1 MKLLIGQILPYI
13 TVTLF
18 TLGILYRLGRWAGA
32 RIVHNITL
40 SPWLQ
45 TSGQVALR
53 VGSEAFLFRN
63 LFRFDKALWAG
74 ALLMHFALLNI
85 LVGHIVGFSFL
96 GKQFAL
102 IPGLG
107 ITPELSKKMSDLL
120 GSVFGIVLFVALL
133 YLLYRRFAKDTVKFV
148 TKPSDNLWLIYLL
161 VLVGMGDI
169 MRLVPDFHIEYVLVR
184 DYIAALIL
192 FQPVVHMELLNSV
205 FFLAHLLLV
214 QILLIVF
221 PFSKL
226 MHFFGMFAERYI
238 VNRVYHDTAPGLPNI
253 EVATAR
259 KAGLGVPA
267 GDAAG
272 EGGVSCAGV

>member
-45 TSGQVALR
+45 TNGQVAVR
-53 VGSEAFLFRN
+53 IGSEAFLFRN

-74 ALLMHFALLNI
+74 ALLMHFALLNV
-85 LVGHIVGFSFL
+85 LGGHIVGFGFL
-96 GKQFAL
+96 GEQFAL

-107 ITPELSKKMSDLL
+107 ITPELSRELSDLL
-120 GSVFGIVLFVALL
+120 GSIMGIALFVGLL
-133 YLLYRRFAKDTVKFV
+133 YLLIRRFTLEKVKLV

-161 VLVGMGDI
+161 VLVGIGNI
-169 MRLVPDFHIEYVLVR
+169 MRFIPAFHIEYEMVF
-184 DYIAALIL
+184 DYIAALIM
-192 FQPVVHMELLNSV
+192 FQPVVHMEILNSG
-205 FFLAHLLLV
+205 FFLAHYLLV
-214 QILLIVF
+214 QVLLIVF

-226 MHFFGMFAERYI
+226 MHLFGMFAERYI
-238 VNRVYHDTAPGLPNI
+238 VNRVYHDPAPGLPNVD
-253 EVATAR
+253 VAAAR

-267 GDAAG
+267 GDAAE
-272 EGGVSCAGV
+272 EGV

>member
-18 TLGILYRLGRWAGA
+18 TLGVLYRLGRWAGA
-32 RIVHNITL
+32 RIVHNVTL

-45 TSGQVALR
+45 TNGQVAVR
-53 VGSEAFLFRN
+53 IGSEAFLFRN

-85 LVGHIVGFSFL
+85 LGGHIVGFGTL
-96 GKQFAL
+96 GEQFAM

-107 ITPELSKKMSDLL
+107 ITPELSVEMSDLL

-133 YLLYRRFAKDTVKFV
+133 YLLYRRYALDKVKLV

-161 VLVGMGDI
+161 VLVGIGNI
-169 MRLVPDFHIEYVLVR
+169 MRFIPTYHIHYELVYEYM
-184 DYIAALIL
+184 AALIM
-192 FQPVVHMELLNSV
+192 FQPVVHMELLESG
-205 FFLAHLLLV
+205 FFLTHYLLV

-226 MHFFGMFAERYI
+226 MHIFGMFAERYI
-238 VNRVYHDTAPGLPNI
+238 VNRVYHDPAPGLPNI
-253 EVATAR
+253 DVAAAR

-267 GDAAG
+267 GDAAE
-272 EGGVSCAGV
+272 EGV

>member
-45 TSGQVALR
+45 TNSQVAIR
-53 VGSEAFLFRN
+53 VSSEAFLFRN
-63 LFRFDKALWAG
+63 LFRFDRALWAG
-74 ALLMHFALLNI
+74 ALLMHFALLNV
-85 LVGHIVGFSFL
+85 LGGHIVGFGFL
-96 GKQFAL
+96 GEQFAL

-107 ITPELSKKMSDLL
+107 ITPELSREISGLL
-120 GSVFGIVLFVALL
+120 GSIFGIVLWIALL
-133 YLLYRRFAKDTVKFV
+133 YLLYRRFTIEAVKMV
-148 TKPSDNLWLIYLL
+148 TKPGDNLWLIYLL
-161 VLVGMGDI
+161 VLVGIGNI
-169 MRLVPDFHIEYVLVR
+169 MRFVPGYHIEYELVR
-184 DYIAALIL
+184 DYISALIL
-192 FQPVVHMELLNSV
+192 FHPVVDMDLLNSV

-221 PFSKL
+221 PFSKF
-226 MHFFGMFAERYI
+226 MHVFGMFAERYI
-238 VNRVYHDTAPGLPNI
+238 VNRVYNDPAPGLPNVD
-253 EVATAR
+253 VASAR

-267 GDAAG
+267 GDAA
-272 EGGVSCAGV
+272 EEEV